1 MKYKMINKVLVAV
14 DESEKSRKALLFSAN
29 LVSSTSSEL
38 IILTVE
44 PPVSSTQLGPR
55 GSGQGQ
61 GAGAG
66 IGRSQRFS
74 ERYDAVEEE
83 LDEKHKVI
91 LSDSLEL
98 VKTSYPNI
106 NVSSLLS
113 KGLVSKIIVNVAEE
127 KNVDLIVMGCGG
139 KKGLKKLLLGSVSKQ
154 VLDDTSKSVL
164 IVK

>member
-1 MKYKMINKVLVAV
+1 
-14 DESEKSRKALLFSAN
+14 
-29 LVSSTSSEL
+29 
-38 IILTVE
+38 
-44 PPVSSTQLGPR
+44 LG
-55 GSGQGQ
+55 
-61 GAGAG
+61 
-66 IGRSQRFS
+66 
-74 ERYDAVEEE
+74 
-83 LDEKHKVI
+83 EKHKEI

-113 KGLVSKIIVNVAEE
+113 KGLVSKTIVNVADE
-127 KNVDLIVMGCGG
+127 KDVDLIVMGCGG

>member
-1 MKYKMINKVLVAV
+1 MINKVLVAV

-44 PPVSSTQLGPR
+44 SPVSSSQLGPG
-55 GSGQGQ
+55 GSELGQGT
-61 GAGAG
+61 GLG
-66 IGRSQRFS
+66 INRAQRVS
-74 ERYDAVEEE
+74 ETYDAVEEE
-83 LDEKHKVI
+83 LDEKHREI

-98 VKTSYPNI
+98 VKTSFPKI

-113 KGLVSKIIVNVAEE
+113 KGRVSKTIVNVAEE
-127 KNVDLIVMGCGG
+127 NDVNLIVMGCGG

-154 VLDDTSKSVL
+154 VLEDTSKSVL